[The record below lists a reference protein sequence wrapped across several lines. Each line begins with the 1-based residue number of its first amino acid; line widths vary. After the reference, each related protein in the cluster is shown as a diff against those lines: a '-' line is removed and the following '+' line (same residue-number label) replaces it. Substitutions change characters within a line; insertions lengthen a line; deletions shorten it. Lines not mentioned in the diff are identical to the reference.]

1 MSLLSIQTWWQALSG
16 AEQIY
21 WGIAIIASLL
31 FLIQMILSFVGI
43 DSELDMDID
52 DGDAGIGIFSV
63 KGIISFFMFF
73 GWGGIVSLGAGFK
86 APQVLMI
93 AFLIGFLAM
102 VAVAY
107 VFSKLLRLQETG
119 TVDVDAALGQV
130 GEVYLT
136 IPGDKEGLGKIHLKL
151 AGKLMEFDAVTTG
164 HTLNY
169 GTSVKVK
176 RIGADNV
183 MLVEAG

>member
-1 MSLLSIQTWWQALSG
+1 
-16 AEQIY
+16 
-21 WGIAIIASLL
+21 
-31 FLIQMILSFVGI
+31 
-43 DSELDMDID
+43 
-52 DGDAGIGIFSV
+52 
-63 KGIISFFMFF
+63 
-73 GWGGIVSLGAGFK
+73 
-86 APQVLMI
+86 MI

-119 TVDVDAALGQV
+119 TVNVDSALGQT

-136 IPGDKEGLGKIHLKL
+136 IPGAKQGLGKIHLKL

-164 HTLNY
+164 HTLTN
-169 GTSVKVK
+169 GTMVTVK

-183 MLVEAG
+183 MLVEAGS